1 MLNDLGEVSF
11 AIHQNSRDKGF
22 WDLNVEP
29 FHTLFY
35 LSRIAL
41 IDSESAEVLEAIRK
55 EKGDDVVVEELAD
68 IIIRTLDLWAGLVH
82 DGYTKRDIGEAIR
95 TKMAKNAGRPQMHGV
110 LA

>member
-1 MLNDLGEVSF
+1 MLNDLAEVAY
-11 AIHQNSRDKGF
+11 AIHNNSRGKGF
-22 WDLNVEP
+22 WDLNIEP

-41 IDSESAEVLEAIRK
+41 IDSETAEVLEAIRK
-55 EKGDDVVVEELAD
+55 EKGDELVVEELAD
-68 IIIRTLDLWAGLVH
+68 VIIRTLDLWAGLVQ
-82 DGYTKRDIGEAIR
+82 DGYTTRDIGEAVR